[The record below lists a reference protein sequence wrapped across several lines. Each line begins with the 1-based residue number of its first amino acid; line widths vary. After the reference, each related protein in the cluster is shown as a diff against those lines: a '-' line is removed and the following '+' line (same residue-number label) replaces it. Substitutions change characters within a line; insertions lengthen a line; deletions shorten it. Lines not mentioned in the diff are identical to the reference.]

1 LSGKTNHQKL
11 FFMTTQETATRYREL
26 ASQRKF
32 IEIQDN
38 LYHEDVVCQEP
49 EKAASMGMAVVT
61 NGREAVKAKG
71 IARRATIETIHSYTC
86 SEPIVAGEFFSVVL
100 KQEATFKG
108 KPRISLEE
116 IGIFYVKEGKII
128 KEQFFY

>member
-1 LSGKTNHQKL
+1 
-11 FFMTTQETATRYREL
+11 MTTQETAARYRNL
-26 ASQRKF
+26 ALQRKF

-49 EKAASMGMAVVT
+49 EKAASMGAAIYT
-61 NGREAVKAKG
+61 NGLEAIKAKG
-71 IARRATIETIHSYTC
+71 VARRATIETVHSYTC

-100 KQEATFKG
+100 KQDVTFKG
-108 KPRISLEE
+108 RPRIALEE
-116 IGIFYVKEGKII
+116 IGVFHVKDGKIV

>member
-1 LSGKTNHQKL
+1 
-11 FFMTTQETATRYREL
+11 MTTQQTATRYQEL

-32 IEIQDN
+32 IEIQDD
-38 LYHEDVVCQEP
+38 LYHESVVCQEP
-49 EKAASMGMAVVT
+49 DKAASMGMAVFT

-71 IARRATIETIHSYTC
+71 VARRAMIEAVHSYTC

-100 KQEATFKG
+100 KQEVTFKG
-108 KPRISLEE
+108 KPRIAIEE
-116 IGIFYVKEGKII
+116 IGVFHVKDGKVV